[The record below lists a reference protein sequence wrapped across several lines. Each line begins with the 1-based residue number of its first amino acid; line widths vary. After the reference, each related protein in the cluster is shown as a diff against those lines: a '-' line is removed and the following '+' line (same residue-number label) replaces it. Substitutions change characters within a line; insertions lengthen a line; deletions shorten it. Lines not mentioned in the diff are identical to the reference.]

1 MKTQKSIL
9 LTKAKWVSKVIGFS
23 LLSIPLMS
31 NLTHAQSAGSPAP
44 QIGFNFKQSQE
55 LNVGTVT
62 TVSVSTTYKG
72 DSGSCHGP
80 FYFSNFQTYTN
91 TYTEEASEHATFIS
105 SNMPPAPGLRVVI
118 RNVTPRID
126 QNPSPYTDRKYDKPP
141 TSEGFKVSL
150 GTIHGGRFLAV
161 QPGENHFS
169 YEIKRGNTILESG
182 TFTAR
187 IDHKTQSRE
196 RHENLFGGS
205 DRECQRE
212 YDQQREYDPM
222 REYDGQREFDPM
234 REYHR
239 QREFDRQKDKPKRR

>member
-1 MKTQKSIL
+1 MKTKKSIL
-9 LTKAKWVSKVIGFS
+9 PTKAKWVSKVIGFS

-31 NLTHAQSAGSPAP
+31 NLTHAQSPLPAP
-44 QIGFNFKQSQE
+44 EIGLNFKQSQE
-55 LNVGTVT
+55 LNVGAVT
-62 TVSVSTTYKG
+62 TVSVSTTYQG

-91 TYTEEASEHATFIS
+91 TDTEEASEHATFIS

-126 QNPSPYTDRKYDKPP
+126 QNPSPYTDREYNKAP

-150 GTIHGGRFLAV
+150 GTIHSGRFLAV

-169 YEIKRGNTILESG
+169 YEIKRGKTIIESG

-187 IDHKTQSRE
+187 IDHKTQSRQ
-196 RHENLFGGS
+196 RYENLLGKS
-205 DRECQRE
+205 AMECQRE
-212 YDQQREYDPM
+212 YNQQKEDDQ
-222 REYDGQREFDPM
+222 M

>member
-9 LTKAKWVSKVIGFS
+9 PTKAKWVSKVIGFS
-23 LLSIPLMS
+23 LLSVPLMS
-31 NLTHAQSAGSPAP
+31 NLTHAQSGSPTP
-44 QIGFNFKQSQE
+44 QIGFRFKQSQE
-55 LNVGTVT
+55 FNVGAVT

-72 DSGSCHGP
+72 DSGSCHGQ

-105 SNMPPAPGLRVVI
+105 NTPPAPGLRVAI
-118 RNVTPRID
+118 RNVTPGID
-126 QNPSPYTDRKYDKPP
+126 QNPSPHTDREYDKPP

-150 GTIHGGRFLAV
+150 GTIHRGRFLAV

-169 YEIKRGNTILESG
+169 YEIKRGNTIIESG

-187 IDHKTQSRE
+187 IDHQTQSRQ
-196 RHENLFGGS
+196 GYQSIAGKS
-205 DRECQRE
+205 ARECQRE
-212 YDQQREYDPM
+212 YNQPREDPWP
-222 REYDGQREFDPM
+222 REFDPLREDDLM

-239 QREFDRQKDKPKRR
+239 QKDKPRRR

>member
-80 FYFSNFQTYTN
+80 VYFSNFQTYTN

-118 RNVTPRID
+118 RNVTPIID

-187 IDHKTQSRE
+187 IDHKIGRA
-196 RHENLFGGS
+196 HV
-205 DRECQRE
+205 
-212 YDQQREYDPM
+212 
-222 REYDGQREFDPM
+222 
-234 REYHR
+234 
-239 QREFDRQKDKPKRR
+239 